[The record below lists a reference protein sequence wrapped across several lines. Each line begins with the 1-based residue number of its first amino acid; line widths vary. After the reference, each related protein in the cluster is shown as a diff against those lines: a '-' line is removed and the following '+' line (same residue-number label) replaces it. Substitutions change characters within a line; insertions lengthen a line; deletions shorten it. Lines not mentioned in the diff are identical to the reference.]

1 MGGNEGPPTP
11 PPPNETPQEKLRGW
25 FGYGFLAAALYTVT
39 DEELMASAGVDA
51 LALTW
56 LFRFGIEV
64 FGILSVFR
72 RASLPPYTALC
83 TSPSMSAAGHYRPI
97 CF

>member
-1 MGGNEGPPTP
+1 
-11 PPPNETPQEKLRGW
+11 
-25 FGYGFLAAALYTVT
+25 
-39 DEELMASAGVDA
+39 MASAGVDA